1 MTNIGLEKSGKSR
14 IFCEKPREIWVFIER
29 KNVYT
34 HHSTVWETNF
44 LWKISYEKILAFFT

>member
-1 MTNIGLEKSGKSR
+1 MTKIGLEKSGKSR
-14 IFCEKPREIWVFIER
+14 ILCEKPREIWVFIER